1 MASEWLPYRESAVRR
16 AGLEQRAASALTG
29 SGLPVNARRMFVR
42 DSARELETRELDG
55 CGSAA
60 FLGQYE
66 DGVNTYWVSVRD
78 GSVWMLFGYDDV
90 PQRAA
95 RINTSVPALQAL
107 LTLWDEFIGS
117 GVHEDD
123 DAYEGLVEDVLRRAR
138 QADPVMFDDED
149 SWWSRVFEE
158 VELGVLGPE

>member
-1 MASEWLPYRESAVRR
+1 M
-16 AGLEQRAASALTG
+16 EQRAASALI
-29 SGLPVNARRMFVR
+29 SPGLPVDERKLFVR
-42 DSARELETRELDG
+42 NSTRELESRSLDG

-66 DGVNTYWVSVRD
+66 DGVNTYWVSLRD
-78 GSVWMLFGYDDV
+78 GTVWMLFGYDDV
-90 PQRAA
+90 PQRVA
-95 RINTSVPALQAL
+95 RINTSVTALQAL
-107 LTLWDEFIGS
+107 LALWDEFIGS

-138 QADPVMFDDED
+138 QADPEMFDDEE

-158 VELGVLGPE
+158 VELGVLAPE